1 MRNFIKTSHR
11 KILLDKRPL
20 VMGILNVTPDS
31 FSDGSRY
38 FSTEK
43 AVEHALEMQS
53 QGADIIDVGGESTRP
68 GSLPVTDSG
77 EIERVLPVFRKLT
90 GRLRIPLSI
99 DTSKSNVAEACLAE
113 GAEIVNDISGLR
125 FDPRMASVAAAARAA
140 VIIMH
145 TKSAP
150 RVMQVETEYD
160 ALLDDIASY
169 IKYGISRAI
178 EAGISDDSI
187 IIDPGIGFGK
197 TKDQNLIILKNLDY
211 FIDMDYPVLIGTSK
225 KSFIGAA
232 LNVGIDE
239 RLEGTLAVD
248 ALVTLKGADIIR
260 THDVIATRR
269 VIEMVRAV
277 ETAPSWV

>member
-11 KILLDKRPL
+11 KIFLDKRPL
-20 VMGILNVTPDS
+20 IMGILNVTPDS
-31 FSDGSRY
+31 FSDGGRY

-68 GSLPVTDSG
+68 GSLPVTDDG
-77 EIERVLPVFRKLT
+77 EIERVLPVLRKLT
-90 GRLRIPLSI
+90 GLLRIPLSI

-125 FDPRMASVAAAARAA
+125 FDPRMASVAAAAGAA
-140 VIIMH
+140 VVIMH

-211 FIDMDYPVLIGTSK
+211 FKYMGYPVLIGTSK

-269 VIEMVRAV
+269 VVEMVRAV

>member
-11 KILLDKRPL
+11 KIFLDKRPL
-20 VMGILNVTPDS
+20 IMGILNVTPDS
-31 FSDGSRY
+31 FSDGGRY

-68 GSLPVTDSG
+68 GSLPVTDDG
-77 EIERVLPVFRKLT
+77 EIERVLPVLRKLT
-90 GRLRIPLSI
+90 GLLRIPLSI

-125 FDPRMASVAAAARAA
+125 FDPRMASVAAAAGAA
-140 VIIMH
+140 VVIMH

-211 FIDMDYPVLIGTSK
+211 FKDMGYPVLIGTSK

-269 VIEMVRAV
+269 VVEMVRAV

>member
-20 VMGILNVTPDS
+20 IMGILNVTPDS
-31 FSDGSRY
+31 FSDGGRY

-68 GSLPVTDSG
+68 GSLPVTDDG
-77 EIERVLPVFRKLT
+77 EIERVLPVLRKLT
-90 GRLRIPLSI
+90 GLLRIPLSI
-99 DTSKSNVAEACLAE
+99 DTSKSNVAEACFAE

-125 FDPRMASVAAAARAA
+125 FDPRMASVAAAAGAA
-140 VIIMH
+140 VVIMH

-211 FIDMDYPVLIGTSK
+211 FKDMGYPVLIGTSK

-269 VIEMVRAV
+269 VVEMVRAV

>member
-11 KILLDKRPL
+11 KILLEKRPL
-20 VMGILNVTPDS
+20 IMGILNVTPDS
-31 FSDGSRY
+31 FSDGGRY
-38 FSTEK
+38 FSMEK
-43 AVEHALEMQS
+43 AVEHALEMQL

-68 GSLPVTDSG
+68 GSLPMTDDG

-99 DTSKSNVAEACLAE
+99 DTSKSNVAEACFAE

-125 FDPRMASVAAAARAA
+125 YDPRMASVAAAAGAA
-140 VIIMH
+140 VVIMH

-169 IKYGISRAI
+169 IRYGISKAK
-178 EAGISDDSI
+178 EAGISSDSI

-197 TKDQNLIILKNLDY
+197 TKDQNLTILKNLDY
-211 FIDMDYPVLIGTSK
+211 FKDMGYPVLIGASR

-232 LNVGIDE
+232 LNVGINE

-260 THDVIATRR
+260 THDVIATGR
-269 VIEMVRAV
+269 VVEMVRAV
-277 ETAPSWV
+277 ETAPSWI